1 MYAEYS
7 GHVVLKNYFINYFSN
22 YFVNLSSSTD
32 IIFVFF
38 NWTVGKCCDFL
49 KDVNWL
55 NMW

>member
-32 IIFVFF
+32 NIFVFF